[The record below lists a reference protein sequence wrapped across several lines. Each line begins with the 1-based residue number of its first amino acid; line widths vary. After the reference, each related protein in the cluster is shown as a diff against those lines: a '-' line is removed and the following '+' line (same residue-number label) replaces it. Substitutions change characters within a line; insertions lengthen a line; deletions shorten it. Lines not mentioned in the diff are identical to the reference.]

1 MARAG
6 AHTQRAHAFGPSL
19 QLALHVTKW
28 SSGYALGDLVGL
40 GDSLDR
46 DWRVRVRRDLG
57 AAASPTRAGVLLEEV
72 LGISGADLATTWV
85 WVRDF
90 ADWAARLACLLRID
104 VRALGEVRRYLGFT
118 LGGEDCSRAA
128 ADLLG
133 PLVTVLSMLRN
144 AMPDP
149 LAASERSRSPRGR
162 RGAVPAG
169 AQLAQERP
177 LVPAWRADA
186 IAQRGAAPARRG
198 GDPGQPIV
206 ALGPPEPWRWGHG
219 AHEGAGG
226 QAGGGPA
233 LAGDGGGAAAAPAQ
247 PGLPRPAGGGES

>member
-6 AHTQRAHAFGPSL
+6 AHTLRAHAFGPSL

-72 LGISGADLATTWV
+72 LGVSGADLATTWV

-104 VRALGEVRRYLGFT
+104 VRALGEVRRYLGFA
-118 LGGEDCSRAA
+118 LGGEDCTRTA

-186 IAQRGAAPARRG
+186 IAQRLPGSEVASSITAHTCPTDSSGDERGEPEGRTHRLLPRRG
-198 GDPGQPIV
+198 CHARHWTKRADYKK
-206 ALGPPEPWRWGHG
+206 
-219 AHEGAGG
+219 
-226 QAGGGPA
+226 
-233 LAGDGGGAAAAPAQ
+233 
-247 PGLPRPAGGGES
+247 